1 MKMNFLF
8 GGKSKNILGRKLS
21 SRYLSSDA
29 FTSSKNRLGRGR
41 GNRLGSIFRT
51 RRSLFE
57 IKYTVMKIIFLFLIL
72 IILIYSIPTF
82 RYVIHRFLS
91 TNIPINGSK
100 QKIAFTL
107 AGGEF
112 YVAPKYLT
120 TDKFIANPENRESIF
135 EGDIIVDT
143 FTETPVGIVE
153 SIADGVI
160 IRLFSDPG
168 FKNNFYLKST
178 TVATVPVPT
187 SSTSTPTSTP
197 VATSTESS
205 AEGSTTSEEI
215 ATPTV
220 PALPASSPSLSP
232 ALFEGSGYGEIVA
245 KLPPQTKDIEVGDLV
260 YVQTLHGPKS
270 IARIS
275 RVAEDTTS
283 GSTFTTIF
291 AQLLVSP
298 QSLYKVKVLEK

>member
-29 FTSSKNRLGRGR
+29 FTSSKNKLGRGR

-107 AGGEF
+107 AGDEF
-112 YVAPKYLT
+112 YIAPKYLT

-135 EGDIIVDT
+135 EGDVVVDT
-143 FTETPVGIVE
+143 FTETPVGVVE
-153 SIADGVI
+153 SINDGVV

-168 FKNNFYLKST
+168 FKNNFYLNGT
-178 TVATVPVPT
+178 IVTAVPVPT
-187 SSTSTPTSTP
+187 PSTSTPSSTP
-197 VATSTESS
+197 IATSTE
-205 AEGSTTSEEI
+205 TSVTLEEI

-220 PALPASSPSLSP
+220 PALPASIPSLSP
-232 ALFEGSGYGEIVA
+232 ALFEGFGYGEIVA
-245 KLPPQTKDIEVGDLV
+245 KLPPQTKDIDVGDFV
-260 YVQTLHGPKS
+260 YFQTVDGPKS

-275 RVAEDTTS
+275 RIAEDTTS